1 MLRDM
6 TKFAAIT
13 LFFANTFQIVIRDN
27 SYTIT
32 PVSVTPFV
40 LVMANSLIN
49 FHIFCLTGNK
59 AKMYEIRRRR
69 NSSEVL
75 S

>member
-13 LFFANTFQIVIRDN
+13 LFFANTFQIVICDN
-27 SYTIT
+27 SYTII

-40 LVMANSLIN
+40 LVVANSLIN
-49 FHIFCLTGNK
+49 FQTCCFTGNK
-59 AKMYEIRRRR
+59 AKMCEIRCRR